1 MLVPGAKLARG
12 QSLGLLRKMSLH
24 DCVLETAPPSL
35 ATLSY
40 LKKVK
45 FKNCRFRPDTWLG
58 EALHG
63 ATQIERMT
71 IVDWQLQHVPHSLC
85 QLVHLKNLTLADNDL
100 SSLPSEFSQ
109 LTSLRFLGLY
119 NNDWVSV
126 PEVLENMVHLQE
138 VSLAYSALSL
148 QITRP
153 LTFLL
158 AFPFLLAFNI
168 AQGEGEAWDS
178 VSMYHIGE
186 LIAALDTTFEGT
198 SRRRPEFLWQW
209 G

>member
-71 IVDWQLQHVPHSLC
+71 IVDCQLQHVPHSLC